1 MKNFIIGT
9 LIGLIGGYFY
19 GAYSGAKAQEER
31 DCDLM
36 DAYTEGIDLAREML
50 EGMDDSDQTETKEE
64 ISNDQTC

>member
-50 EGMDDSDQTETKEE
+50 EGMDDSDQTEAKEE